1 MYTLGYK
8 YIHVCDDRTVI
19 VQDVDGVTIEDGDDG
34 AGEVGGK
41 SFVRTKNYCPKYK
54 HTRTRLVINQKIIA
68 MTVAEARNRSGNILA
83 FAKDQ

>member
-1 MYTLGYK
+1 MYNLGYK
-8 YIHVCDDRTVI
+8 YLHICDDRAVI
-19 VQDVDGVTIEDGDDG
+19 VQDFDGAAVEDGDDA

-54 HTRTRLVINQKIIA
+54 QTRTRLVINQKIIA
-68 MTVAEARNRSGNILA
+68 MTVAEATNRSGNSVA

>member
-1 MYTLGYK
+1 MRDL
-8 YIHVCDDRTVI
+8 
-19 VQDVDGVTIEDGDDG
+19 DGAAVEDGDDG

-68 MTVAEARNRSGNILA
+68 VTVAEARNRSGNILA

>member
-1 MYTLGYK
+1 MRDL
-8 YIHVCDDRTVI
+8 
-19 VQDVDGVTIEDGDDG
+19 DGAAVEDGDDG